1 MFISPSSRIWLLV
14 HISVQ
19 ATSCI
24 PTLSSEIRRR
34 NSFIFRARLRTRT
47 LSPRHLTVL
56 SGAWPVR
63 ESRFLHLST
72 HRHFRLVDY
81 RAWTTASVV
90 CTKAFKMVVKFAAG
104 LHCVWGWPSLAHT
117 SDGFKTECTDRS
129 IRSWTW
135 ISRNIIVKQEC
146 IDDANLTG

>member
-56 SGAWPVR
+56 SGAWPVK

-72 HRHFRLVDY
+72 HRHFSLVDY

-104 LHCVWGWPSLAHT
+104 CTVCEVDPASHTLLMVLRQNAQTDLFAAEPGLAEISL
-117 SDGFKTECTDRS
+117 
-129 IRSWTW
+129 
-135 ISRNIIVKQEC
+135 
-146 IDDANLTG
+146 